1 MTLHSKTC
9 SIKYIERKHELLQH
23 DNNENWVRNKKPE
36 KWNMYKWATQ
46 HDTDA
51 NDNMYACVTLH
62 SSDVNDDMHDCV
74 TPHDAHSTEH
84 IH

>member
-1 MTLHSKTC
+1 MKYYSMTTMRIGFEVKSQK
-9 SIKYIERKHELLQH
+9 SGI
-23 DNNENWVRNKKPE
+23 
-36 KWNMYKWATQ
+36 MYKWTTQ

-51 NDNMYACVTLH
+51 NDNVYDCVTLH
-62 SSDVNDDMHDCV
+62 NTDVNDDIHDCV

>member
-1 MTLHSKTC
+1 MNCYSMTTMR
-9 SIKYIERKHELLQH
+9 IGYEVKHL
-23 DNNENWVRNKKPE
+23 KSGI
-36 KWNMYKWATQ
+36 MYKWATQ

-51 NDNMYACVTLH
+51 NDNMYDCVTLH
-62 SSDVNDDMHDCV
+62 YTDVNDDIHACV

>member
-1 MTLHSKTC
+1 MNYYSMTTMRIGYK
-9 SIKYIERKHELLQH
+9 
-23 DNNENWVRNKKPE
+23 NKKPKVE
-36 KWNMYKWATQ
+36 LFTSRATQ

-51 NDNMYACVTLH
+51 NDNMCACVTLH
-62 SSDVNDDMHDCV
+62 YTDVNDDMHDCA